1 MWCPKVAELILEQR
15 TSGTEGKRG
24 LDGGC
29 KCVYVC
35 EGGREGGRV
44 RGRRG
49 RMEGIGRV
57 RFDFEGE

>member
-44 RGRRG
+44 RGRERG
-49 RMEGIGRV
+49 
-57 RFDFEGE
+57 